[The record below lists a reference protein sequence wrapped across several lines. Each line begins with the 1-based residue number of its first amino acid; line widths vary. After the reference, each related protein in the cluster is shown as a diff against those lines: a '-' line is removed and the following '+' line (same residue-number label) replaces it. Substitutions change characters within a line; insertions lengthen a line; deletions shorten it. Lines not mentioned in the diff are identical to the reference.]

1 MEHKKSIDAEKNTK
15 SYKAFGEKFIIPTR
29 NYSKNDFFRK
39 NVFTEKPKI
48 SILHKNEIPEIK
60 NKKAITA
67 TIAVQEE
74 TKPTPAVQ
82 TIEPEVENNDSL
94 DDLGIKTLMEI
105 SLPASSICGTTN
117 DVDTFDGKFFFLN
130 TKIFKFNLILIVGFF
145 CGSETPSPM
154 RLLRDT
160 GGENS
165 SKWLEA
171 NTNDFSLS
179 SFLGHLEDVS
189 EANKKSRND
198 VRILFNFL
206 IFFYLLFFFSVGSQF
221 FRFR

>member
-117 DVDTFDGKFFFLN
+117 DVDTFDGKFFF
-130 TKIFKFNLILIVGFF
+130 
-145 CGSETPSPM
+145 
-154 RLLRDT
+154 
-160 GGENS
+160 
-165 SKWLEA
+165 
-171 NTNDFSLS
+171 
-179 SFLGHLEDVS
+179 
-189 EANKKSRND
+189 
-198 VRILFNFL
+198 
-206 IFFYLLFFFSVGSQF
+206 
-221 FRFR
+221 